1 MMRLSKAPLIFTLL
15 CLALLPLNSKAANQ
29 KDDAGTILNGIE
41 RNQQKVTPLESPPK
55 FDVPKEEIN
64 PQDITFK
71 VTHFIF
77 EGNNSISSEVLE
89 DFLKKYLDKPI
100 TYNQLK
106 LAANSLTLLYK
117 EKGFLGKASI
127 PKQDITAGIVRI
139 VITEAKFGGVKID
152 LDPNVT
158 YHVNPNLIRELV
170 EANNPKNLPLNIE
183 NLDRSIMIANDLSGV
198 RVEGT
203 LQAGELEGQ
212 TESHI
217 KLTNDAWVTGGFLVD
232 NSGARST
239 GPVRYLANGSLLSPL
254 KYGDRGDALYLHT
267 SGSDYGRLTY
277 DFPLGLSGLHVG
289 INGSALKYNIVED
302 DVNHNK
308 PYGDSQSAQITLSY
322 PIYRTFMTD
331 IRLSSFLEYK
341 HFSNSNNTDG
351 LVSKYE
357 VNTFNL
363 GLSLKQLNSVL
374 AGGQSNVA
382 FNFDDGDTNYGGSSN
397 QASQSQQDTGGH
409 FNRLRANV
417 VHTQFMQDDLSV
429 VLKAN
434 GQWSDVNLDSSQKFY
449 LGGASGVRAYP
460 VNEGA
465 GSNGFVVNAEIRK
478 KLPFNVSVT
487 GFYDY
492 GYARQYVNDPS
503 ITGGS
508 IIGPNN
514 FNLQGYG
521 LSLDWL
527 GPYRSFFSV
536 SAAQRL
542 GHNPNAI
549 GGNDS
554 DGTSPGTF
562 YWFQTQ
568 ISF

>member
-1 MMRLSKAPLIFTLL
+1 
-15 CLALLPLNSKAANQ
+15 
-29 KDDAGTILNGIE
+29 
-41 RNQQKVTPLESPPK
+41 
-55 FDVPKEEIN
+55 
-64 PQDITFK
+64 
-71 VTHFIF
+71 
-77 EGNNSISSEVLE
+77 
-89 DFLKKYLDKPI
+89 
-100 TYNQLK
+100 
-106 LAANSLTLLYK
+106 
-117 EKGFLGKASI
+117 
-127 PKQDITAGIVRI
+127 
-139 VITEAKFGGVKID
+139 
-152 LDPNVT
+152 
-158 YHVNPNLIRELV
+158 
-170 EANNPKNLPLNIE
+170 
-183 NLDRSIMIANDLSGV
+183 
-198 RVEGT
+198 
-203 LQAGELEGQ
+203 
-212 TESHI
+212 
-217 KLTNDAWVTGGFLVD
+217 
-232 NSGARST
+232 
-239 GPVRYLANGSLLSPL
+239 
-254 KYGDRGDALYLHT
+254 
-267 SGSDYGRLTY
+267 
-277 DFPLGLSGLHVG
+277 
-289 INGSALKYNIVED
+289 
-302 DVNHNK
+302 
-308 PYGDSQSAQITLSY
+308 
-322 PIYRTFMTD
+322 MTD

-382 FNFDDGDTNYGGSSN
+382 FNFDDGDTNYGGSPN

-508 IIGPNN
+508 ITGPNN